1 MKLHDIL
8 INTDEEITV
17 WDKNYD
23 IEIYFYGIGYVTDVD
38 GTIDR
43 WDKALLSLSKLVEV
57 VESSDNGYT
66 VNLSE
71 VIENKLNEL
80 EVADLFFDCNID
92 AIMDDMMNIL
102 AGNVSEEWLEKFV
115 AVLKE
120 GAEND

>member
-17 WDKNYD
+17 YDKDYD
-23 IEIYFYGIGYVTDVD
+23 IEVYFYGIGYVTDDD
-38 GTIDR
+38 GTVDR
-43 WDKALLSLSKLVEV
+43 WDKAMLSLSKLLEV
-57 VESSDNGYT
+57 VESSDDGYT

-71 VIENKLNEL
+71 VIENRLDEL
-80 EVADLFFDCNID
+80 ERADLFIRCNIY

-102 AGNVSEEWLEKFV
+102 SGNVSEEWLEKFV

>member
-8 INTDEEITV
+8 INTDEKITV

-23 IEIYFYGIGYVTDVD
+23 IEVYFYGIGYVTDED
-38 GTIDR
+38 GTVDR
-43 WDKALLSLSKLVEV
+43 WDKAMLSLSKLLEV
-57 VESSDNGYT
+57 VESSDDGYT

-80 EVADLFFDCNID
+80 ETVDLFFNCNID
-92 AIMDDMMNIL
+92 AIMDDMTYIL
-102 AGNVSEEWLEKFV
+102 AGNVSEKWLEKFV
-115 AVLKE
+115 AVLKK